1 MSIAES
7 KKWSASD
14 SASLYEIDRWGDG
27 YFSVSDSGRLVV
39 TPGRDPEEQIDLK
52 ELVDGLTQRGLDLPI
67 LLRFNGILRDRL
79 KRLSECF
86 GEAIEEFGY
95 NNTYRCVFPIKVNQQ
110 RDVVAQFVQHGR
122 SYGFGVE
129 AGSKPEMLAVVAMT
143 DSQTPIICN
152 GFKDDDFI
160 HLAMR
165 AQQIGRTVIPVV
177 EKVSE
182 LDLILKHAQ
191 VIGVR
196 PTIGMRVKL
205 ATRGSGR
212 WQASGGYRSKF
223 GLTVAEMLRQLQML
237 EDRGMADCFKLLHF
251 HVGSQITHIRQLK
264 AAILEAARIYVNLR
278 RRGAGLEILD
288 VGGGLGVDYDGTHS
302 DNESSMNYSMQEYAK
317 DVVYLV
323 QTVCDE
329 ADVPHPELISESGRA
344 VAAHHSVLIVNTL
357 GVTHQGSVQDLPAD
371 VPDEYEQPVRDLW
384 LTYQDLTEENMLES
398 FHDSQTS
405 LDLAMNLF
413 SGGYLPLEQR
423 VVAENLYFA
432 ICHRVREFA
441 GAMEYVPD
449 DVKHLNRL
457 LSDIYFA
464 NFSLFQSIPDSWAID
479 QLFPVMPIHRLEE
492 QPVRHAV
499 IGDITCDSDGK
510 IDRFVGGEGP
520 QRTLLLHH
528 WIANQPYQIGIFM
541 VGAYQEILGDLHN
554 LFGDTH
560 AVHVDMKDGA
570 VRIDSVV
577 KGDTVNEVLG
587 YVQYD
592 NRELSRRWL
601 EAIESAV
608 QRGLI
613 DNTQAGEMIRFYERS
628 LESYTYLSENGN
640 SVSQVKPVADLAT
653 EGITP

>member
-1 MSIAES
+1 MSIVEQKQWNAD
-7 KKWSASD
+7 D
-14 SASLYEIDRWGDG
+14 SASLYEVDRWGDG
-27 YFSVSDSGRLVV
+27 YFFVSEQGRLVV
-39 TPGRDPEEQIDLK
+39 APSRDSSETIDLK
-52 ELVDGLTQRGLDLPI
+52 QLVDGLTQRGVDLPI

-79 KRLSECF
+79 KRLSEAF
-86 GEAIEEFGY
+86 GTAIEEHGY
-95 NNTYRCVFPIKVNQQ
+95 KNRYRCVYPIKVNQQ
-110 RDVVAQFVQHGR
+110 RDVVAQFVHHGR
-122 SYGFGVE
+122 NFGFGVE

-143 DSQTPIICN
+143 DSETPIICN

-177 EKVSE
+177 EKVSD
-182 LDLILKHAQ
+182 LDLILKHSQAL
-191 VIGVR
+191 GVR

-223 GLTVAEMLRQLQML
+223 GLTVAEMLRQLQKL
-237 EDRGMADCFKLLHF
+237 EERGMADCFKLLHF

-264 AAILEAARIYVNLR
+264 SAILEAARIYVDLH
-278 RRGAGLEILD
+278 RRGAGLEMLD
-288 VGGGLGVDYDGTHS
+288 VGGGLGVDYDGSHS
-302 DNESSMNYSMQEYAK
+302 DNDSSMNYSMLEYAK

-329 ADVPHPELISESGRA
+329 AEVPHPELISESGRA
-344 VAAHHSVLIVNTL
+344 IAAHHSVLIVNTL
-357 GVTHQGSVQDLPAD
+357 GVTQQGSVQDLPTE
-371 VPDEYEQPVRDLW
+371 VPDTFEQPVIDLW
-384 LTYQDLTEENMLES
+384 MTYNSLTSENMLES

-432 ICHRVREFA
+432 ICHRVREFSA
-441 GAMEYVPD
+441 AMEYVPD
-449 DVKHLNRL
+449 DVTHLNRV

-464 NFSLFQSIPDSWAID
+464 NFSLFQSVPDSWAID
-479 QLFPVMPIHRLEE
+479 QLFPVMPIHRLHE
-492 QPVRHAV
+492 QPMRHAV

-510 IDRFVGGEGP
+510 IDRFVSTEGV
-520 QRTLLLHH
+520 QRTLMLHH
-528 WIANQPYQIGIFM
+528 LNGAEPYQLGIFM

-560 AVHVDMKDGA
+560 AVHVDMEEGS
-570 VRIDSVV
+570 VTIGSVV
-577 KGDTVNEVLG
+577 KGDTVSEVLG

-592 NRELSRRWL
+592 DRELSRRWL

-608 QRGLI
+608 RRGLI

-628 LESYTYLSENGN
+628 LESYTYLSEAGN
-640 SVSQVKPVADLAT
+640 SVSKV
-653 EGITP
+653 